1 MLDPDPIVGRPPDCP
16 QPTRK
21 VHRMFDFI
29 ATFFKDL
36 LLHILAAPGFF
47 FSR

>member
-1 MLDPDPIVGRPPDCP
+1 
-16 QPTRK
+16 
-21 VHRMFDFI
+21 MFDFI